1 MFARSARSMASA
13 HRSLTALV
21 LCLWSASL
29 LVAQPPSGYY
39 DSVDPSKP
47 TLLRS
52 TLHAVIDD
60 HIRFPYSSSNID
72 TWDILEEADE
82 DPAQPDFILDL
93 YRNASYQKA
102 GGGNSD
108 YNREHTWPNSYGF
121 PQDNSSNY
129 PYTDCHAL
137 FLASDSYNSSR
148 GNNPY
153 RTCSPACSELT
164 TVANH
169 GRGGGSGSYPGNSNW
184 RSGSGPT
191 GIWETWIGRRGD
203 VARALFYVDVRY
215 EGGSH
220 GVTGAAEPDL
230 SLTDNLDLIA
240 TSGGSNAEVAYMG
253 ELATLLAWN
262 AQDPV
267 DDLERRRND
276 VVESFQTNRNPFIDH
291 PDWAACLFQGI
302 CAASSNCTPGP
313 TSLCLNGGRFEV
325 TAQWETAD
333 GAMGDG
339 QAIALTADTGY
350 FWFFASTNVE
360 VLIKVLDGCS
370 LNQRFWVFAGGLTNV
385 RTVLTVTDT
394 QSGRVRTYTNPQG
407 AAFLPLQDT
416 DAFATCT
423 ADPDCIP
430 ASQCCKICTSSK
442 ACGDSCIRLDFN
454 CHQPPGCACNAS
466 EVCS

>member
-1 MFARSARSMASA
+1 MFARSARTMTSDR
-13 HRSLTALV
+13 RSLPVLFLSLV
-21 LCLWSASL
+21 CASG
-29 LVAQPPSGYY
+29 LVAQPPPGYY
-39 DSVDPSKP
+39 DSINPLNP
-47 TLLRS
+47 ALLRS
-52 TLHAVIDD
+52 TLHEVIDD

-72 TWDILEEADE
+72 TWNILEEADE

-93 YRNASYQKA
+93 YRNASYAKA
-102 GGGNSD
+102 GEGNSS
-108 YNREHTWPNSYGF
+108 YSREHSWPNSYGF
-121 PQDNSSNY
+121 PQDNSANY

-137 FLASDSYNSSR
+137 FLADGSYNSSR

-153 RTCSPACSELT
+153 RTCSATCTERP

-184 RSGSGPT
+184 RTGSGPA

-203 VARALFYVDVRY
+203 VARALFYMDVRY
-215 EGGSH
+215 EGGNHS
-220 GVTGAAEPDL
+220 VTGTAEPDL
-230 SLTDNLDLIA
+230 RLTDDLGLIA

-302 CAASSNCTPGP
+302 CTASSNCTPGP
-313 TSLCLNGGRFEV
+313 ATLCLSGGRFAV
-325 TAQWETAD
+325 TAEWETPD
-333 GAMGDG
+333 GGSGDG
-339 QAIALTADTGY
+339 QAIPLTADTGY

-360 VLIKVLDGCS
+360 ALVKVLDACS
-370 LNQRFWVFAGGLTNV
+370 FNERFWVFAGGLTNV

-394 QSGRVRTYTNPQG
+394 QTGRVKTYTNPQG
-407 AAFLPLQDT
+407 TAFLPIQDT
-416 DAFATCT
+416 NAFATC
-423 ADPDCIP
+423 ASDPDCIP

-442 ACGDSCIRLDFN
+442 ACGDTCIRLDFK